1 MEMPPMRK
9 KIDSAIGRI
18 PDRPFSGLV
27 GAGLSLL
34 MVFSIAGSA
43 LGQAAGGAVRGD
55 LIGPPIHNPASV
67 ATAPPQFA
75 STNISAAAIAKA
87 SSSDTAGFDKLAG
100 FPFKV
105 SDDMIIGTGDTQAN
119 SREIATQIP
128 SSVKALNEKE
138 VSITGFMLPT
148 KVDDGKATEF
158 LLLKN
163 QSMCCY
169 GLTPNLNE
177 YVSVRLTGQG
187 VKPVMDR
194 LITVSGKLHVGEMRQ
209 SRLLVG
215 LYQLEGDKVDA
226 SAEP

>member
-1 MEMPPMRK
+1 MK
-9 KIDSAIGRI
+9 IKIDSVMGRSLGWLVVLLF
-18 PDRPFSGLV
+18 FSGAEL
-27 GAGLSLL
+27 AR
-34 MVFSIAGSA
+34 
-43 LGQAAGGAVRGD
+43 GQAAGGTVQGD
-55 LIGPPIHNPASV
+55 LIGPPIHNSASV
-67 ATAPPQFA
+67 ATAPPQIGP
-75 STNISAAAIAKA
+75 TNFSAATIAKA

-100 FPFKV
+100 YPFKV
-105 SDDMIIGTGDTQAN
+105 TDDMVIGTGDAQAN

-128 SSVKALNEKE
+128 ASVKALNEKE

-215 LYQLEGDKVDA
+215 LYQLDGDKVDA
-226 SAEP
+226 SAQP

>member
-1 MEMPPMRK
+1 MK
-9 KIDSAIGRI
+9 IKIDSVAR
-18 PDRPFSGLV
+18 
-27 GAGLSLL
+27 LSLAVL
-34 MVFSIAGSA
+34 LVFGSTEFVR
-43 LGQAAGGAVRGD
+43 GQAAGGAVQGD
-55 LIGPPIHNPASV
+55 LIGPPIKNVTAIT
-67 ATAPPQFA
+67 TAPPQVTA
-75 STNISAAAIAKA
+75 TNIPAAVIAKA
-87 SSSDTAGFDKLAG
+87 ASSDTAGFDKLAG

-105 SDDMIIGTGDTQAN
+105 TDDMIIGTGDAQAN
-119 SREIATQIP
+119 SRDIATQIP

-177 YVSVRLTGQG
+177 YVSVRLSGQG

-215 LYQLEGDKVDA
+215 LYELDGDKVDA
-226 SAEP
+226 SAMP

>member
-1 MEMPPMRK
+1 MTI
-9 KIDSAIGRI
+9 KIDSGIRRMTG
-18 PDRPFSGLV
+18 RPFSGLV
-27 GAGLSLL
+27 VAGLSLL
-34 MVFSIAGSA
+34 MVFSGAGFA
-43 LGQAAGGAVRGD
+43 LGQAAGGAVQGD

-75 STNISAAAIAKA
+75 STNFSAATIAKA

-105 SDDMIIGTGDTQAN
+105 SDDMIIGTGDASAN

-128 SSVKALNEKE
+128 ASVTALNEKE

-177 YVSVRLTGQG
+177 YVSVRLAGQG

-215 LYQLEGDKVDA
+215 LYQLDGDKVDA
-226 SAEP
+226 SAQP

>member
-1 MEMPPMRK
+1 MKPTAIIINPT
-9 KIDSAIGRI
+9 IGRTAG
-18 PDRPFSGLV
+18 RPFNALA
-27 GAGLSLL
+27 GAGLGLL
-34 MVFSIAGSA
+34 IVFSGAGFA
-43 LGQAAGGAVRGD
+43 PGQAAGGAVHGD
-55 LIGPPIHNPASV
+55 LIGPPVNHPASAV
-67 ATAPPQFA
+67 TAPPQFA
-75 STNISAAAIAKA
+75 VTNVSAAAIAKA
-87 SSSDTAGFDKLAG
+87 SRSDTAGFDKLAG

-105 SDDMIIGTGDTQAN
+105 TDDMVIGTGDALAN

-148 KVDDGKATEF
+148 RVDDGKATEF

-215 LYQLEGDKVDA
+215 LYQLDGDKVDA

>member
-1 MEMPPMRK
+1 MK
-9 KIDSAIGRI
+9 IKIDSVMRQ
-18 PDRPFSGLV
+18 SL
-27 GAGLSLL
+27 AGLIALL
-34 MVFSIAGSA
+34 FFGGAEFVR
-43 LGQAAGGAVRGD
+43 GQAAGGVVQGD
-55 LIGPPIHNPASV
+55 LIGPPVHSPASV
-67 ATAPPQFA
+67 ATAAPQVG
-75 STNISAAAIAKA
+75 STNFSAAAIAKA
-87 SSSDTAGFDKLAG
+87 ASSDTAGFDKLAA

-105 SDDMIIGTGDTQAN
+105 TDDMVIGTGNAQAN
-119 SREIATQIP
+119 SRDISTQIP
-128 SSVKALNEKE
+128 ASVKALDEKE

-177 YVSVRLTGQG
+177 YVSVRLNGQG

-215 LYQLEGDKVDA
+215 LYQLDGDKVDA

>member
-1 MEMPPMRK
+1 MK
-9 KIDSAIGRI
+9 IKIDSAIGRV
-18 PDRPFSGLV
+18 PSRPFSALV
-27 GAGLSLL
+27 GAGLGLL
-34 MVFSIAGSA
+34 MIFSGAGFVR
-43 LGQAAGGAVRGD
+43 GQAASSGAVHGD
-55 LIGPPIHNPASV
+55 LIGPPVNNSAAP
-67 ATAPPQFA
+67 ATAPPPFGV
-75 STNISAAAIAKA
+75 TNFSAAAIAKA

-105 SDDMIIGTGDTQAN
+105 SDDMIIGTGDAQAN

-128 SSVKALNEKE
+128 PSVKALNEKE

-148 KVDDGKATEF
+148 KVDDGKTTEF

-177 YVSVRLTGQG
+177 YVSVKLAGQG

-215 LYQLEGDKVDA
+215 LYELDGEKVDA

>member
-1 MEMPPMRK
+1 M
-9 KIDSAIGRI
+9 KIKINLAIRGVPGWPLSALTGATLVMLAI
-18 PDRPFSGLV
+18 FSGAGPALGQTV
-27 GAGLSLL
+27 GAG
-34 MVFSIAGSA
+34 
-43 LGQAAGGAVRGD
+43 AVHGD
-55 LIGPPIHNPASV
+55 LIGPPVNASASV

-75 STNISAAAIAKA
+75 VTNFSAAAIAKA
-87 SSSDTAGFDKLAG
+87 SGSDTAGFDKLAG

-105 SDDMIIGTGDTQAN
+105 TDDMIIGTGDAVAN

-128 SSVKALNEKE
+128 ASVKALNEKD

-215 LYQLEGDKVDA
+215 LYQLDGDKVDA
-226 SAEP
+226 SALP

>member
-1 MEMPPMRK
+1 MRI
-9 KIDSAIGRI
+9 KIDLVMGR
-18 PDRPFSGLV
+18 SL
-27 GAGLSLL
+27 AGL
-34 MVFSIAGSA
+34 IAFLIIGSA
-43 LGQAAGGAVRGD
+43 QFAQGQAASGVVQGD
-55 LIGPPIHNPASV
+55 LIGPPIHNPAPV
-67 ATAPPQFA
+67 ATAPPQIG

-87 SSSDTAGFDKLAG
+87 SSSDTAGFDKLAA

-105 SDDMIIGTGDTQAN
+105 TDDMIIGTGDAEAN
-119 SREIATQIP
+119 SRDIATQIP
-128 SSVKALNEKE
+128 ASVKALNEKE

-215 LYQLEGDKVDA
+215 LYQLDGDKVNA

>member
-1 MEMPPMRK
+1 MK
-9 KIDSAIGRI
+9 IKIDSVMGR
-18 PDRPFSGLV
+18 SLAGLV
-27 GAGLSLL
+27 VLLVFVGAE
-34 MVFSIAGSA
+34 FAR
-43 LGQAAGGAVRGD
+43 GQAAGAAVQGD

-67 ATAPPQFA
+67 ATPAPQIG
-75 STNISAAAIAKA
+75 STNFSAAEIAKA
-87 SSSDTAGFDKLAG
+87 SSSDAAGFDKLAG

-105 SDDMIIGTGDTQAN
+105 TDDMVIGTGDAQAN

-128 SSVKALNEKE
+128 ASVKALNEKE

-215 LYQLEGDKVDA
+215 LYQLDGDKVDA
-226 SAEP
+226 SAQP

>member
-1 MEMPPMRK
+1 MK
-9 KIDSAIGRI
+9 IKIDSGIQRVI
-18 PDRPFSGLV
+18 RRPFDGLV
-27 GAGLSLL
+27 GVGLGLL
-34 MVFSIAGSA
+34 MVFSGTGPAFSQVAGSTV
-43 LGQAAGGAVRGD
+43 QGD
-55 LIGPPIHNPASV
+55 LIGPPIKNPVSV
-67 ATAPPQFA
+67 PAAPPQFA
-75 STNISAAAIAKA
+75 ATNISAAAIAKA

-105 SDDMIIGTGDTQAN
+105 TDDMIIGTGDATAN
-119 SREIATQIP
+119 SREITTQIP
-128 SSVKALNEKE
+128 APVKALNEQE

-215 LYQLEGDKVDA
+215 LYQLDGDKVNA

>member
-1 MEMPPMRK
+1 MKPMTMN
-9 KIDSAIGRI
+9 IDAGIRRLTGQ
-18 PDRPFSGLV
+18 PFSGFAR
-27 GAGLSLL
+27 AGLSLL
-34 MVFSIAGSA
+34 MVFSVAGAA
-43 LGQAAGGAVRGD
+43 LGQAAGGAVQGD
-55 LIGPPIHNPASV
+55 LIGPPIHDPASV

-75 STNISAAAIAKA
+75 STNFSAAAIAKA

-105 SDDMIIGTGDTQAN
+105 TDDMIIGTGDAQAN

-148 KVDDGKATEF
+148 KVDDGKAIEF

>member
-1 MEMPPMRK
+1 MKINPPTKYAASRQ
-9 KIDSAIGRI
+9 AGQ
-18 PDRPFSGLV
+18 LA
-27 GAGLSLL
+27 GAGLGLL
-34 MVFSIAGSA
+34 VVLMSAAIAP
-43 LGQAAGGAVRGD
+43 GQTAGGGAVRGEV
-55 LIGPPIHNPASV
+55 IGSSFDGPAAVPSAASNPAS
-67 ATAPPQFA
+67 
-75 STNISAAAIAKA
+75 TNLSAATPATSGSK
-87 SSSDTAGFDKLAG
+87 DTAGFDKLAG

-105 SDDMIIGTGDTQAN
+105 TDDMIIGTGDALAN
-119 SREIATQIP
+119 SRDINTQIP
-128 SSVKALNEKE
+128 PSVKALDEKE

-177 YVSVRLTGQG
+177 YVSVRLNGHG
-187 VKPVMDR
+187 VKPIMDR

-215 LYQLEGDKVDA
+215 LYQLDGEKVDA
-226 SAEP
+226 PAEP